1 MIVKLTNLIWM
12 LRIQTQIH
20 LIKMST
26 KYKTMINKLIFKWKV
41 VQLLQKINR
50 FLMMNFKKID
60 NKTEENLQIQGISNL
75 KLKQE
80 IFFLKTL

>member
-1 MIVKLTNLIWM
+1 M